1 MAARKNGAL
10 ARGAAL
16 VKSAIEVARATDIT
30 HPKPVPPV
38 IFKRLT
44 LPGGEPL
51 SPGMR
56 ELLAFD
62 ASWIGM
68 QYDDELCVFEAL
80 SLEELIEQ
88 EFDAESVPMFAE
100 AYGILDEDC
109 ILIDNGSDTC
119 QFLYVG
125 TSDSEGE
132 YPVITVS
139 DDDGPWVGGFVPFD
153 IWVAQQLGA
162 LPAGDGRPGVPAA
175 YIGVVKDLAAKNG
188 DGRTSFVPKASP

>member
-1 MAARKNGAL
+1 MGAKKQGAQ
-10 ARGAAL
+10 ARGAEL
-16 VKSAIEVARATDIT
+16 IKSTIEVARATDIT
-30 HPKPVPPV
+30 HPRPVPSAV
-38 IFKRLT
+38 LKRLS

-68 QYDDELCVFEAL
+68 QYDDEDAAFEAL
-80 SLEELIEQ
+80 SLEELVEQ
-88 EFDAESVPMFAE
+88 EFDKETVPRFAE
-100 AYGILDEDC
+100 AYGILDEEC
-109 ILIDNGSDTC
+109 ILIDNGSDST

-125 TSDSEGE
+125 TCDDAGE

-162 LPAGDGRPGVPAA
+162 IPKEKTPAGVPVE
-175 YIGVVKDLAAKNG
+175 YTNLVKDLASKNG
-188 DGRTSFVPKASP
+188 DGRASFVPTMTP